1 MDASHARSWMLSKEF
16 GPARIAR
23 QMPPSGCAQTPVVR
37 NSALGPGIPQP
48 EATLGMLRYGRDI
61 PKGHRVEVTAVLG
74 GLHHEYRLAKV
85 A

>member
-1 MDASHARSWMLSKEF
+1 MIPLNERPFSH
-16 GPARIAR
+16 
-23 QMPPSGCAQTPVVR
+23 
-37 NSALGPGIPQP
+37 SALGPGVPQQ
-48 EATLGMLRYGRDI
+48 EATLDMLRSGRDI